1 MDFVDNADHV
11 PEDTKT
17 QPPIQDVLP
26 LGVTPAVKDPPT
38 PFPTILTETT
48 LSRFD

>member
-1 MDFVDNADHV
+1 MDFVDSADHV
-11 PEDTKT
+11 PEDIET
-17 QPPIQDVLP
+17 QPPMHDVVP
-26 LGVTPAVKDPPT
+26 LGVTPATKDPPT